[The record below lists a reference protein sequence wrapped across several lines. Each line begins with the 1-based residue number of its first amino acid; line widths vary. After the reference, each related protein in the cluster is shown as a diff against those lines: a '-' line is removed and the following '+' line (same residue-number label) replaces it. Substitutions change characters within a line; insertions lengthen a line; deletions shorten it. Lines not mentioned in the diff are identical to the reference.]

1 MRSCC
6 RVYPRWSPALRHQA
20 TGVLYEHLQSTGQ
33 CQVSIWPLV
42 AVVYTHGSYS
52 NQCWGNTPTK
62 TGFPSTKWTIE
73 SGECWRHHFK
83 GHIMICQ
90 AVWSSAVPQLNAE
103 IWTVA
108 RAYKESLFVEPS
120 SPLCHVDVHGSQMPL
135 NAMAIRNE
143 VDLRWLKLC
152 IWRQCCERTF
162 WWFLMNTHIYIYIYT
177 I

>member
-1 MRSCC
+1 MG
-6 RVYPRWSPALRHQA
+6 YTAYFQTHPH
-20 TGVLYEHLQSTGQ
+20 
-33 CQVSIWPLV
+33 
-42 AVVYTHGSYS
+42 THGSYS
-52 NQCWGNTPTK
+52 NQCTSVGGILQPKRVFPAQNLDHRKWRMLATP
-62 TGFPSTKWTIE
+62 F
-73 SGECWRHHFK
+73 CC

-162 WWFLMNTHIYIYIYT
+162 WWFLMNTHTHMYIYIHT
-177 I
+177 

>member
-1 MRSCC
+1 
-6 RVYPRWSPALRHQA
+6 
-20 TGVLYEHLQSTGQ
+20 
-33 CQVSIWPLV
+33 VSIWPLV

-135 NAMAIRNE
+135 NAMANDKRAKFHTSGGPRCRPCLGKGRGRRI
-143 VDLRWLKLC
+143 C
-152 IWRQCCERTF
+152 AYIW
-162 WWFLMNTHIYIYIYT
+162 WYL
-177 I
+177 

>member
-1 MRSCC
+1 MD
-6 RVYPRWSPALRHQA
+6 H
-20 TGVLYEHLQSTGQ
+20 
-33 CQVSIWPLV
+33 
-42 AVVYTHGSYS
+42 
-52 NQCWGNTPTK
+52 TPTSVGGILQPK
-62 TGFPSTKWTIE
+62 RVFPAQNGPSKVENVGDTIL
-73 SGECWRHHFK
+73 K

-143 VDLRWLKLC
+143 VDLR
-152 IWRQCCERTF
+152 
-162 WWFLMNTHIYIYIYT
+162 
-177 I
+177 